1 MRPLSPSP
9 GRGGQYFF
17 TTSQSYESDGS
28 RWRPKATVITFEGG
42 SAHMHPVSAPLDVMF
57 DTEQEAD
64 GYAVKMAQKWIDER
78 G

>member
-1 MRPLSPSP
+1 MGEVQYK
-9 GRGGQYFF
+9 GRHIE
-17 TTSQSYESDGS
+17 TQSYKSDDG

-42 SAHMHPVSAPLDVMF
+42 SARPHPVSAPIDVVF

-64 GYAVKMAQKWIDER
+64 GYAVEMAQKWIDVR